1 MGGKMSLRTANTERG
16 GRMEKVG
23 RGGLGATRPH
33 GPTSGSLDVRSPS
46 CRSRGRKI
54 RQHVSEPMAGPEM
67 AGVDVRRVEKVL
79 ETIEKECTGYGR
91 DGRESGGGG
100 DDAR

>member
-1 MGGKMSLRTANTERG
+1 MGGKVSLRTANTEKG

-33 GPTSGSLDVRSPS
+33 GPAAGSLDVCSPS
-46 CRSRGRKI
+46 CRSRGGKI
-54 RQHVSEPMAGPEM
+54 RQHVQEPMARPEM
-67 AGVDVRRVEKVL
+67 AGADVCCVEKVL
-79 ETIEKECTGYGR
+79 ETIERECTGDGRNGR
-91 DGRESGGGG
+91 DSGGDS